1 MLSTGG
7 KMHFKI
13 ANYCLKYYFTSSK
26 PKERIMKNRV
36 RINLEL
42 RLGSKETRSAFFKP
56 QLQPE
61 GDITTKISKILGD
74 ICISSVLKN
83 KLSRR

>member
-26 PKERIMKNRV
+26 PKERIMRNRV

-61 GDITTKISKILGD
+61 GDITTKILPNYSDPHIF
-74 ICISSVLKN
+74 
-83 KLSRR
+83 